1 MKLLIIILLINCVY
15 LFGDSFSHRLTKTQ
29 LRGMYKKELE
39 RIMNLWFIDSFDK
52 IYNNVIETAKQG
64 KNEIKFTLTN
74 IGPGDVNYIKLRDL
88 QIIIRIPEVNPSDIN
103 ITKYTTNLIDALHT
117 TFTDSDFTTIHKN
130 GCEHHIIEW

>member
-15 LFGDSFSHRLTKTQ
+15 LFGDSFSHHLTKTQ

-52 IYNNVIETAKQG
+52 IHNYVIETAKQG
-64 KNEIKFTLTN
+64 QNEFKFTLIY
-74 IGPGDVNYIKLRDL
+74 IGPRDFNCMIGYHTF
-88 QIIIRIPEVNPSDIN
+88 QIPAINPSHIN
-103 ITKYTTNLIDALHT
+103 ITQYTTNLIDSLHT
-117 TFTDSDFTTIHKN
+117 TFTDSNFTTIHKN

>member
-1 MKLLIIILLINCVY
+1 
-15 LFGDSFSHRLTKTQ
+15 
-29 LRGMYKKELE
+29 MYKKELE

-74 IGPGDVNYIKLRDL
+74 IGPEDVNYIKLRDL
-88 QIIIRIPEVNPSDIN
+88 QIIRIPEVNPSDIN

-130 GCEHHIIEW
+130 GFEHHIIEW

>member
-64 KNEIKFTLTN
+64 KNEIKFTLVN

-88 QIIIRIPEVNPSDIN
+88 QIIRIPEVNPSDIN

-130 GCEHHIIEW
+130 GFEHHIIEW

>member
-74 IGPGDVNYIKLRDL
+74 IVPGDVNYIKLRDL
-88 QIIIRIPEVNPSDIN
+88 QIIRIPEVNPSDIN

-130 GCEHHIIEW
+130 GFEHHIIEW